1 MRRSLVAGI
10 LVGLVLLSAPVRT
23 TLATWNDQSTVSG
36 AVLTTGAL
44 AAPVLSCGPPG
55 LGLSVRISWPIQTT
69 GVPAT
74 PTYVAT
80 IPGVT
85 VPPPTVSE
93 GIAYVDITS
102 ALLASLVA
110 GTKTV
115 SVRGTLP
122 SNWTSPTSTI
132 NINFILIGLLVSC

>member
-1 MRRSLVAGI
+1 MSISGTSLGTA
-10 LVGLVLLSAPVRT
+10 
-23 TLATWNDQSTVSG
+23 TLD
-36 AVLTTGAL
+36 
-44 AAPVLSCGPPG
+44 APVLTCTPPSG
-55 LGLSVRISWPIQTT
+55 LGVSVRISWPVQTT
-69 GVPAT
+69 GVPTT

-85 VPPPTVSE
+85 VPPPTVS
-93 GIAYVDITS
+93 GGTAYVDITS

-122 SNWTSPTSTI
+122 TNWTSPISTI
-132 NINFILIGLLVSC
+132 NVTFVLVGLLVSC